1 MRDLVKTSGQLKSA
15 NPMTG
20 GAGMGSP
27 IIATV
32 KDNIDPTR
40 SGRIRVLLSNKLPN
54 DPDSSKNWITVSKL
68 SAFSGSTSGSS
79 GSSGSGSFK
88 SNPSSYGMATSPP
101 DIGSQVLCIF
111 ANNDINQGFYIGGV
125 QNPSAMHSI
134 PVAGA
139 ATDNVVPNEGEAN
152 SLGGAPRLPVTNF
165 NNNNSESS
173 QGDFN
178 DQPRPVHSSSAAIH
192 AQQGTARDAV
202 RGPSASSSARDPVNR
217 VGFGVNTP
225 GRPIYKGG
233 YDDTS
238 IAQNL
243 DPSKGDQLAVE
254 SRRNGHSISM
264 DDGDLVGRDQG
275 MTIRSA
281 LGHQIKM
288 SDDGQTLMILH
299 SNGQSYIELG
309 KEGTVDIFST
319 NSFNVRT
326 QGDINFHADR
336 NVNIH
341 AGENLNMHAKN
352 IHVNSDESTKLRA
365 GTDIF
370 MSASS
375 KMTGLAGGPIAWQAK
390 GEASLVGGGQTFLNG
405 SKVNLNSGSPSETPE
420 PVGPVPLIAQTDSL
434 HDADKGFAA
443 APGKTLSISSRM
455 PTHAPFAGAG
465 QGVDIKNSPNAGDN
479 LPQSA
484 SPSTGATNQAAA
496 ATNPIPPAVATMASA
511 PAGVPSISNALN
523 MNVTAASI
531 AQVATAAASG
541 PLASAVK
548 AGAGIIKTAQGAIGA
563 VGSLGLT
570 PSQLDLGG
578 ALKPGAGILVN
589 TMIQAGKPLSK
600 SMPNSVFSGKI
611 PGATSLN
618 AMIQSPSAQSTTLVN
633 TMKKAQSALT
643 VVGAISGKE
652 APTQIAGLV
661 NAAATVGLG
670 STLAAVHNVSSLAR
684 TNSSVLGA
692 ASTLPSGASAAVS
705 AFAGSTSMASGLINK
720 VTAPSGLIGGAAGIG
735 NSLSGSLSGALG
747 GAAGGALGG
756 ALGAAGG
763 AKAAL
768 SAIAAGGAA
777 AQLTEAIGGLGGIQA
792 AMTSMGTVPT
802 LSGLVDK
809 VKGVAASAFDAVKN
823 SFKPLKAG
831 VPQNLTQIAKDNAAE
846 AASIANMTGSQLGG
860 IGNSLSG
867 IAGGTSGLTGA
878 LSSIAGGASGIS
890 SISGSLGGATSL
902 LSGLNNSV
910 PSITGALKNASR
922 AVSAISGVTGSNA
935 LGNLGAALSGGAA
948 LTNLISRAG
957 GSPLNMT
964 TGGINNAINSVQG
977 LVGVS
982 KTNSHRDIYKAA
994 QIVNSGAIGSLSSHL
1009 ASGISNLPGGI
1020 NTIASV
1026 VNNAPGAIN
1035 VIPGAS
1041 SLAPVIK
1048 NAAAGLMNGLGT
1060 VASVSGAVNKAIGG
1074 LSNLGGGL
1082 GGLAGGLGGG
1092 LGGLAGG
1099 LGGGLGGALGG
1110 LAGGNLGKLGGLTSL
1125 ATAGLPVGA
1134 IAQLQSSIAS
1144 LAGGNPSSVSLPS
1157 IGFNTLSRDQISGQV
1172 DKILGDKGIPSPN
1185 LTGSIP
1191 ESAKQALDSKV
1202 EGFNKQFKQLSKQA
1216 QDFRVQDQK
1225 LMAEFLSKRDQYG
1238 ANDPNTKAAQAAWK
1252 SHANSAEWINI
1263 QKQIENL
1270 TG

>member
-88 SNPSSYGMATSPP
+88 TNPSSYGMASSPP

-125 QNPSAMHSI
+125 PSASEMHSV

-139 ATDNVVPNEGEAN
+139 ATDNVVPNEGEAS

-192 AQQGTARDAV
+192 AQQGTVRDAV
-202 RGPSASSSARDPVNR
+202 RGPSGSSSARDPVNR

-243 DPSKGDQLAVE
+243 DPSKGDQLSVE

-299 SNGQSYIELG
+299 SNGQSYVELG
-309 KEGTVDIFST
+309 KEGTIDIFGT

-326 QGDINFHADR
+326 QGDINLHADR
-336 NVNIH
+336 NVTIH
-341 AGENLNMHAKN
+341 AAENLNLQAKN
-352 IHVNSDESTKLRA
+352 ININSEEATKARA
-365 GTDIF
+365 GTDMSI
-370 MSASS
+370 SASA
-375 KMTGLAGGPIAWQAK
+375 KITGLAGGPMAWQAK
-390 GEASLVGGGQTFLNG
+390 GEASLVGGGQTFING

-420 PVGPVPLIAQTDSL
+420 PISPIPLVAHTDTL
-434 HDADKGFAA
+434 HDADKGFAG
-443 APGKTLSISSRM
+443 APGKQLSTTSRM

-465 QGVDIKNSPNAGDN
+465 QGVDVKNSPNASDN
-479 LPQSA
+479 LPQPA
-484 SPSTGATNQAAA
+484 SPSTGAANQAAA

-511 PAGVPSISNALN
+511 PAGIPSISDAMN

-589 TMIQAGKPLSK
+589 TMIQAGKSMTR

-611 PGATSLN
+611 PGATSLD
-618 AMIQSPSAQSTTLVN
+618 AMIKSTSAQSTTLVN

-643 VVGAISGKE
+643 VVGAISGRE
-652 APTQIAGLV
+652 APTQISGLV
-661 NAAATVGLG
+661 HAASTVGLG
-670 STLAAVHNVSSLAR
+670 PTLAAVHSVTSLAK
-684 TNSSVLGA
+684 TASNVLGA
-692 ASTLPSGASAAVS
+692 ASVLPSGVSAAVS
-705 AFAGSTSMASGLINK
+705 AFAGSASMASGLINNI
-720 VTAPSGLIGGAAGIG
+720 TSPSGLISGAAGIT

-747 GAAGGALGG
+747 GAAGGA
-756 ALGAAGG
+756 AGS

-768 SAIAAGGAA
+768 SAIGAGGAA
-777 AQLTEAIGGLGGIQA
+777 AQLTESIGGLGGIQS

-802 LSGLVDK
+802 LSGLIDK
-809 VKGVAASAFDAVKN
+809 VEGVAASAFNAVKN

-846 AASIANMTGSQLGG
+846 AASLANMTGSQMGG

-867 IAGGTSGLTGA
+867 LAGGASGLTGA

-910 PSITGALKNASR
+910 SSITGALKNASR
-922 AVSAISGVTGSNA
+922 AVSAISGLTGSNA

-957 GSPLNMT
+957 GNPLNMT
-964 TGGINNAINSVQG
+964 TGGINNAIHSVQG

-982 KTNSHRDIYKAA
+982 KTNSHNDIYRAA
-994 QIVNSGAIGSLSSHL
+994 QVINSGSIGSLSSHL

-1020 NTIASV
+1020 NTIANV
-1026 VNNAPGAIN
+1026 VNNAPGATN

-1041 SLAPVIK
+1041 SLAPLIK
-1048 NAAAGLMNGLGT
+1048 NATSGLMNGLGT
-1060 VASVSGAVNKAIGG
+1060 VASVAGAVDKAIGG
-1074 LSNLGGGL
+1074 LSNIGGGL
-1082 GGLAGGLGGG
+1082 GGLAGGLGGLSG
-1092 LGGLAGG
+1092 NIS
-1099 LGGGLGGALGG
+1099 GALSG

-1144 LAGGNPSSVSLPS
+1144 LAGGNPSTVSLPS

-1191 ESAKQALDSKV
+1191 ESAKQSLDSKV
-1202 EGFNKQFKQLSKQA
+1202 EGLNKQFNQLAKKA

-1238 ANDPNTKAAQAAWK
+1238 ANDPNTKSAQAAWK